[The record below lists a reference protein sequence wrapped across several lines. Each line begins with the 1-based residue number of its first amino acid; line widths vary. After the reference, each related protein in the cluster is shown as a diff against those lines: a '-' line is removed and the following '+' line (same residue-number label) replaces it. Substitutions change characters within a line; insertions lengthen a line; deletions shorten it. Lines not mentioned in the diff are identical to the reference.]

1 MMPQRR
7 VRAFT
12 FDSPQERVR
21 FELVSAREWRAYAA
35 GHRAVDSEGNPTRRP
50 RPVRVLAAE

>member
-35 GHRAVDSEGNPTRRP
+35 GQRAVDAQGNPTRRP
-50 RPVRVLAAE
+50 RPVRVLVAE